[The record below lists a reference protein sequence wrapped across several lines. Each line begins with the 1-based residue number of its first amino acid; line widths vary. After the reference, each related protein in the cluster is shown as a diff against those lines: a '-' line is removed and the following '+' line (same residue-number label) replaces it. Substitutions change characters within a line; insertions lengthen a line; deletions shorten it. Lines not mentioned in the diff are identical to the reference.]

1 MDIITHAFSTNPN
14 MLWIVKQD
22 GIVKERL
29 RVLCE
34 YCLEAAMSKQG
45 AFISSDGL
53 GVLLAYSSMRII
65 PFLTSLRLTLMLIRH
80 CISWE
85 RVPAVL
91 YRQYCLGK
99 LRPKEEHLYC
109 IMLAVKNNTNGMNT
123 VMELKNGLYEMS
135 KAQNLPIYAETSI
148 RKNKTAYERFGFK
161 TYNRFQMKGADFI
174 IWFLKRE
181 PLFNRVSTL
190 RPV

>member
-1 MDIITHAFSTNPN
+1 MDIITHAFSANPN
-14 MLWIVKQD
+14 MLWVVKQD
-22 GIVKERL
+22 GKVKERL

-45 AFISSDGL
+45 AYISSDGL
-53 GVLLAYSSMRII
+53 GVLLAYSSMCAI
-65 PFLTSLRLTLMLIRH
+65 PFLTSFRLTLMLVRY
-80 CISWE
+80 CIGWE

-123 VMELKNGLYEMS
+123 VMELKNGLYGMS
-135 KAQNLPIYAETSI
+135 KEQNLPIYAETSI

-174 IWFLKRE
+174 IWFLKR
-181 PLFNRVSTL
+181 SY
-190 RPV
+190 